1 MCANVTFNFCF
12 KIFVISFAVFCCCF
26 LIQTVFAL
34 SSFSSGGG
42 KDLATVATLTKKYK
56 TEAAAGTSTVAGTGF
71 GMAATGISSKSD
83 AKQQQQQPGQKVQ
96 PAPPVLN
103 KLAGG
108 NFIIKQPSKDSIAG
122 VMMAS
127 G

>member
-1 MCANVTFNFCF
+1 
-12 KIFVISFAVFCCCF
+12 
-26 LIQTVFAL
+26 
-34 SSFSSGGG
+34 
-42 KDLATVATLTKKYK
+42 
-56 TEAAAGTSTVAGTGF
+56 
-71 GMAATGISSKSD
+71 MAATGISSKSD
-83 AKQQQQQPGQKVQ
+83 AKQQQQQQPGQKVQ

-127 G
+127 GGGLIAGNSNRTAGAIGTAMKPTGGSRLTGPVGTGTGGSGE